1 MKYADVVID
10 NNTDATDSFY
20 TYAIPEDMDVFVGCK
35 VYLSFGMHNRQT
47 EGYVVDIK
55 DEKPDGIKNIK
66 KISSVDADVCLSEE
80 AVRTAIWMH
89 NRCLCRYIEALK
101 CFLPVSDVK
110 RKTKDPF
117 ENIEISSEDADP
129 KILTEE
135 QSDALNKISSYIQG
149 EYPADDFNGI
159 FLLKGVTGSGKT
171 EVYLQ
176 AAKIAAEDGRQS
188 IILVPEISLTPQL
201 VARFVSRFGKEN
213 VAILHSKLTPTQRA
227 AEYKRIESGSIS
239 VVIGARSAI
248 FAPLGNIG
256 LIVLDEEHETS
267 YKSDKSPKYDTI
279 EVATK
284 RAMDSKAALVL
295 GSATPSVTDY
305 YRAEKGIFKL
315 LELKSRYNRV
325 SMPNVEIVDMTAE
338 IKAGNRSVFSR
349 SLADGIQEQLSE
361 GKQVILFLNRR
372 GYSSYISCRECGY
385 VVRCNECGISMPY
398 HKDDNA
404 CVCHYCGRKVRLPK
418 QCPDCGSKLIGGYGV
433 GTQQVEEKAQELF
446 PDAKIE
452 RLDLDSIKKKGELES
467 TLKRFEKKKTD
478 ILIGTQLVAKGL
490 DFANVG
496 LVGIISAD
504 VTLNIPDF
512 RSSERTFQLVTQAA
526 GRAGRGDEVGHVIIQ
541 TYNPDSDVLISA
553 ANHDYDSFYSNE
565 IKIRN
570 AAMYPPFADIFQV
583 MVLDEDQEKAEDY
596 ARVCAEWLRSM
607 VPEGTYVLG
616 PAAPALTKN
625 SGMFRYQILIKSPAG
640 NRRQISNLVRD
651 LKERHENLKNS
662 AKLITVDINPFSFT

>member
-1 MKYADVVID
+1 MK
-10 NNTDATDSFY
+10 
-20 TYAIPEDMDVFVGCK
+20 
-35 VYLSFGMHNRQT
+35 
-47 EGYVVDIK
+47 
-55 DEKPDGIKNIK
+55 
-66 KISSVDADVCLSEE
+66 
-80 AVRTAIWMH
+80 
-89 NRCLCRYIEALK
+89 
-101 CFLPVSDVK
+101 
-110 RKTKDPF
+110 
-117 ENIEISSEDADP
+117 
-129 KILTEE
+129 
-135 QSDALNKISSYIQG
+135 
-149 EYPADDFNGI
+149 
-159 FLLKGVTGSGKT
+159 
-171 EVYLQ
+171 
-176 AAKIAAEDGRQS
+176 
-188 IILVPEISLTPQL
+188 
-201 VARFVSRFGKEN
+201 
-213 VAILHSKLTPTQRA
+213 
-227 AEYKRIESGSIS
+227 
-239 VVIGARSAI
+239 
-248 FAPLGNIG
+248 
-256 LIVLDEEHETS
+256 
-267 YKSDKSPKYDTI
+267 
-279 EVATK
+279 
-284 RAMDSKAALVL
+284 
-295 GSATPSVTDY
+295 
-305 YRAEKGIFKL
+305 
-315 LELKSRYNRV
+315 
-325 SMPNVEIVDMTAE
+325 
-338 IKAGNRSVFSR
+338 
-349 SLADGIQEQLSE
+349 
-361 GKQVILFLNRR
+361 
-372 GYSSYISCRECGY
+372 
-385 VVRCNECGISMPY
+385 
-398 HKDDNA
+398 
-404 CVCHYCGRKVRLPK
+404 
-418 QCPDCGSKLIGGYGV
+418 
-433 GTQQVEEKAQELF
+433 GTQQLEEKCTELF
-446 PDAKIE
+446 PDAIVD
-452 RLDLDSIKKKGELES
+452 RLDLDSVKKKGELES